1 MSAMERDYDRE
12 IEPAPPRAW
21 LRILILLLVA
31 FVAGAIAMG
40 WMLTHWGAAQRYLR
54 QADPVAPIPLVMPRA
69 PAPAP
74 PVARPAPPAAL
85 DDRLQIIETRVE
97 QIDRRASAAA
107 GNADRAEGL
116 LVAFAA
122 RRALDRGVDLGYIEG
137 LLRERFGRSQPQ
149 AVATIISAAHLPVT
163 IEELQSGLDAVAP
176 ALVGEGPRD
185 NWWDAFRRELSGLI
199 VLRRAGTVS
208 TAPPDRVERA
218 QRALEIGRVDIALAE
233 VSRLP
238 GRANAAPW
246 IVKARRYTA
255 SRAALDQIETAA
267 LLDPQ
272 VSARATGART
282 E

>member
-1 MSAMERDYDRE
+1 MERDYDRE
-12 IEPAPPRAW
+12 IEPVAPRIW

-54 QADPVAPIPLVMPRA
+54 QADPVAPIPLVMPR
-69 PAPAP
+69 PLAP
-74 PVARPAPPAAL
+74 PPLPAVRPPAPAAL
-85 DDRLQIIETRVE
+85 DDRLQLIETRVE
-97 QIDRRASAAA
+97 QIDRRARAAT

-137 LLRERFGRSQPQ
+137 LLRERFGRGQPQ

-163 IEELQSGLDAVAP
+163 IEELQSGLDEVAP
-176 ALVGEGPRD
+176 SLIGEGPRE
-185 NWWDAFRRELSGLI
+185 NWWDAFRREMSGLI
-199 VLRRAGTVS
+199 VVRRAGTVS

-218 QRALEIGRVDIALAE
+218 QRALEIGRVDLALAE

-238 GRANAAPW
+238 GRAAAASW
-246 IVKARRYTA
+246 IVNARRYTA

-267 LLDPQ
+267 LLDPEASPQ
-272 VSARATGART
+272 ATGAWA